1 MIKGGRRICNEVII
15 IVCHE
20 VEIIIAKGVKVCLVE
35 VARMN

>member
-1 MIKGGRRICNEVII
+1 MIKGGRGICNEVII